1 MVHALRQIHRSLRP
15 DGVLLDV
22 HPQPVNPR
30 VDVRQGSRVHDLGE
44 IDAQEDNRQ
53 VEDARTQFEVLL
65 KEGLFSQEAKDFFDW
80 CEHHDSVAGWQERL
94 ASEEWGLVAPPEMIE
109 TARRLLSSGGGEL
122 VTKLQVRAARLRRL
136 AG

>member
-1 MVHALRQIHRSLRP
+1 VVHALRQIHRSLRP
-15 DGVLLDV
+15 DGLLLDV

-30 VDVRQGSRVHDLGE
+30 VEVRQGGLVHDLGE
-44 IDAQEDNRQ
+44 IDAHEDNRE
-53 VEDARTQFEVLL
+53 VEDARIQLEVLVR
-65 KEGLFSQEAKDFFDW
+65 EGLFSQEATDFFDW

-109 TARRLLSSGGGEL
+109 TAQRLLSSGGGEL
-122 VTKLQVRAARLRRL
+122 VIKLQVRATRLRRL